1 MARDLR
7 DLERE
12 LAELGPKD
20 KASLVRMLIDSL
32 DEEADEDAERLWLE
46 EAERRYAAYRRGD
59 ATSRPAEEVFA
70 RARKRF
76 RT

>member
-1 MARDLR
+1 MACDLR

-12 LAELGPKD
+12 LAELSPRD
-20 KASLVRMLIDSL
+20 KASLARMLIDSL
-32 DEEADEDAERLWLE
+32 DDEVDEDAERLWLE
-46 EAERRYAAYRRGD
+46 EAERRYAAYRREN